1 MSKEPTLRERALY
14 LFSPRKGEEAYN
26 RRIEKEKAQE
36 EKDAPGTG
44 RGGITSPR
52 MSYGSHGA
60 SHTLNSLVG
69 WIIEAGDAEDN
80 IDLYSSTLRQRAR
93 DLYAGGGLARSGPQT
108 LTTSVV
114 GWGIQ
119 PKPKIDGDFLGMTD
133 EAREEAERNILREF
147 RLWAENNMCDAERQ
161 QNFYGLQHLAFLSML
176 MSGDVFALFGMKE
189 NKRTGQIPVIALT
202 SSLQITEKEEC
213 MKQGADLCITFP
225 FNMDYLHAAL
235 EKMLNKRESMAEYY
249 KSPISTYVM
258 NEGKIIH
265 RDDKEF
271 MNGIFR
277 IIDENLSNPELSATM
292 IAEKIGLSPR
302 VMYRK
307 LADITD
313 KTLHQMIKESRME
326 MATKLLYSSKLT
338 IDEIMYRVGYDNRS
352 TFYRNF
358 KEAKGMTPKEYR
370 DGIKDNVL
378 KTLT

>member
-1 MSKEPTLRERALY
+1 MKGTITHAYDKAAGILKMDIEIPQQNIGENHLRYEDSSL
-14 LFSPRKGEEAYN
+14 SEN
-26 RRIEKEKAQE
+26 IN
-36 EKDAPGTG
+36 
-44 RGGITSPR
+44 
-52 MSYGSHGA
+52 
-60 SHTLNSLVG
+60 TLNTLVENQFPVKMRTDHHLEKICLVSSNKEISSFLNYFMSEKYNVLEYNG
-69 WIIEAGDAEDN
+69 TDAALSDMLNQMPVAVMYDVTSMMNGFAGFME
-80 IDLYSSTLRQRAR
+80 
-93 DLYAGGGLARSGPQT
+93 
-108 LTTSVV
+108 
-114 GWGIQ
+114 
-119 PKPKIDGDFLGMTD
+119 K
-133 EAREEAERNILREF
+133 
-147 RLWAENNMCDAERQ
+147 
-161 QNFYGLQHLAFLSML
+161 
-176 MSGDVFALFGMKE
+176 MKE

-378 KTLT
+378 KSLT